1 MFPRTSD
8 LAYTAYA
15 EAYLHEVLTR
25 VKDLQVH
32 TPTRYLEDKILFSHN
47 FFKKITVLH

>member
-32 TPTRYLEDKILFSHN
+32 TPTRLKTFAQFLFLKIA
-47 FFKKITVLH
+47 VLH